1 MAKIHL
7 NLLKSSFKPV
17 CIDNIDNKLSLQNVF
32 GDTKG
37 SSLSLMI
44 TKCKGE
50 GCASGDEINRYIDRL
65 YVTPFG
71 VYDILQFTN
80 RVGKPVFQ

>member
-1 MAKIHL
+1 MGNIHK
-7 NLLKSSFKPV
+7 NLLKANFKPV
-17 CIDNIDNKLSLQNVF
+17 CIDNINKLSLQNVF

-37 SSLSLMI
+37 SAVALVIS
-44 TKCKGE
+44 KCKGE